1 MNTALDRQLKRN
13 VCAIL
18 CGLIV
23 TSLACAADDHPAVK
37 TNAQLTNKTTHTGA
51 KTVRAVATPSATPAS
66 YAHFQYKLS
75 EHDLD
80 EIIAKNR
87 AIANENDS
95 SQFEAVVV
103 TSPTELVPMHSSTRE
118 VWGGLAAPFWAMAH
132 PTQAWRILLPIP
144 PE

>member
-23 TSLACAADDHPAVK
+23 TSLACAAEDHTIK
-37 TNAQLTNKTTHTGA
+37 TTTQRTNQTTHTGA
-51 KTVRAVATPSATPAS
+51 KTVRAVATPSTTPAS

-75 EHDLD
+75 DHDLD
-80 EIIAKNR
+80 AIIAHNSATAK
-87 AIANENDS
+87 ENDS

-103 TSPTELVPMHSSTRE
+103 TSPTELAPMHSPTRD
-118 VWGGLAAPFWAMAH
+118 VWGGLAAPFWAIAH
-132 PTQAWRILLPIP
+132 PTQAWRILVPIP